1 MALSSSLR
9 RALGDSSM
17 YVKGMDGAK
26 SSVQTQIENAT
37 TRLNAAGVSAEG
49 QQSQNFL
56 LKALDIISRPG
67 YGATGLIRE
76 FTDPSSGGT
85 PGEFDPL
92 GAFWRGL
99 KGEEKSTG
107 KDVFMDV
114 GLSGDEGIF
123 GGEAKWYN
131 PSPAGALGLALDLFN
146 PLDPIN
152 WLGFGVGDDIVKGA
166 SKGLNALTDA
176 FGATK
181 AAQIADIL
189 TASAK
194 VADTVGDVADATK
207 IIDTIGDTAK
217 AAKTVDTAADAA
229 RAAKA
234 ATSILDDLGAETVG
248 KLAAQITSK
257 VDDVDS
263 LRRINELIQEGLKE
277 TGKVATSKLDYAV
290 SKPLSIGLQNP
301 LSVTPIGRLKTPG
314 YTARGGKG
322 AIPILAPGK
331 NIAGTFVNIPGS
343 ENVTR
348 IVGSIATKIKNT
360 EVGQALGKM
369 FSTVFV
375 PNTVPASVVTRS
387 MTAEN
392 MDDLVKLSRTSPANV
407 PLSVEE
413 LLTLQDD
420 LAGIKLGKT
429 FDYADDFSAT
439 ELKLLN
445 KGEYFS
451 VEDLAKKVGLKEFTT
466 DDVLTTL
473 AQTPFNKTIPE
484 LYDDLRLLKP
494 TADAKELFTNAA
506 KIRKMMDLMYEQI
519 PEGAKSFFTGVLKS
533 QVSDLYPSDI
543 TTSRLG
549 KNVASSPLMA
559 YEFNYKGV
567 PVSVVVNSGENFN
580 VNAWAKL
587 SSTFEALDELPETAI
602 QALKGQIDVSPI
614 PIKSPDTSMTIGDT
628 IVLGRIDKPTVAHEF
643 GHVWD
648 AAAGDQNAYTQA
660 ILSDA
665 QKFDNTITP
674 DDLYS
679 DYSRSIY
686 ASDTTTGLKEDFADS
701 VSDYLRDR
709 SSFRSQYPGR
719 AAEIERVL
727 DQVSIPQEELAKMVA
742 EQRKLAEQVSNI
754 PRAEAQIKTMLDSV
768 DKYAH
773 KFTSEAGGKTY
784 QTFRKNLAA
793 LYEQTNWKT
802 KQWQEQVEALF
813 QGIDKEARKQIMD
826 AAAQIT
832 GTEIPGRAK
841 SMAQPLFSQ
850 QDYPVF
856 ASKLQS
862 VVDDMPNKM
871 STDQFKNYLKNKGVK
886 AEELKWTF
894 MDDFFEGKTS
904 ITKAEAQDWV
914 RGNQLEVREVWRSTA
929 SQDIRSMRPRI
940 QSLSDEFRAYPGDIE
955 QLIQADVNELSPMI
969 REMYPDW
976 DDATRARFE
985 GRIYD
990 LQDGYG
996 SDGLTQPAR
1005 YSQYTQPGGQDY
1017 MELEFT
1023 LPQDYA
1029 RPKTKAM
1036 PAMSALEVE
1045 YEDLASRIDD
1055 IAEEFGRY
1063 SQEYLTAEYRLQQIQ
1078 MDPGFELGGS
1088 RPSYKSPHW
1097 GEDNVVAHTRFDTR
1111 YDDQGRKI
1119 LYVDEIQSDW
1129 HQAGRDRGY
1138 IDGTT
1143 GEVLSG
1149 PGVGGEVP
1157 DAPFKSNWDEYVQ
1170 KRLLRYAA
1178 DNGYDG
1184 IAWSTGRQQA
1194 ERWRQAITDAIDT
1207 LQYNQTG
1214 HSLRAYKNGEEVLSQ
1229 TVEPQKLAEMVGADN
1244 ARRLLSTEPDTFTV
1258 QPVGRNPSTDLSLE
1272 RMPENMDPIEMI
1284 RWMDQQPEFQALRP
1298 VDGSQGAPQ
1307 GFQVVDQNGNAW
1319 GYTYPS
1325 AEAAQKAI
1333 DDLATVGQR
1342 VKTVSGTNVTIGG
1355 EGMRKFYDQQMPS
1368 NFKKLGK
1375 QFGLQVDE
1383 IPLDFTGSTG
1393 RNFIEGLGQQ
1403 YGNDG
1408 LLDFFERATDPEDFI
1423 PQAVGDIKAYFSPE
1437 SGLYPGMEI
1446 SRLDLNQSID
1456 DYIKGAQELANH
1468 EFEWRDVNLSQ
1479 YRNQIIEN
1487 VSQDFP
1493 IPLTDSRTIGRQQGI
1508 WLNPESRTKITQQS
1522 FPLFADNTKAP
1533 VDELTAGWSEREI
1546 AALDNFLKWR
1556 NSVVKQ
1562 YKQIGIPINELEKYV
1577 PFIPQRPLKKD
1588 EADLLKAAFGTGVR
1602 DATADNFDTL
1612 LTELSKADPNLK
1624 ARTTKATRPS
1634 QVNEMLKKPWLTEDA
1649 AVAMNIR
1656 GQRAIKAQEL
1666 NSFVDEFIQTYGL
1679 RADDLAQMAGNAV
1692 PDGYTAYKLGVDQA
1706 GNKTLQQA
1714 TNVPRTAIEGTD
1726 IVFLPDEMAKLYNE
1740 YHGLMFN
1747 QSKKNGLLKVY
1758 DELSTLYKKAAY
1770 LWNPGHIMRDF
1781 QGNVFNNYLMGVVDP
1796 TEYADGLK
1804 ALRKADGVLSTP
1816 RGDLKYTDIYEQAQK
1831 MGIVDSVMKHELPLN
1846 VGKQEKGYS
1855 RIMRQA
1861 TYATDGWTRMTGF
1874 VHNLKAGQDY
1884 AQAAATTKKFLF
1896 DYFDLTAFEKKVMRR
1911 IIPFYTWMRKNIPLQ
1926 FKTLISDP
1934 RIFARL
1940 NDVQNAIAGGPIDWD
1955 EKPDYIQDM
1964 MAIQPM
1970 GSDKYI
1976 SNTLP
1981 WQDLT
1986 KIPTGLSSD
1995 SLSDFLSSVNPL
2007 IRAPIESITNTD
2019 WWTGQPLEDYAG
2031 EQTDIPVLTTLLR
2044 LLGSDTD
2051 YTVGA
2056 RYGGNLL
2063 NQIPVLTRAGG
2074 LLDAATGQ
2082 ETSDSR
2088 ILSRVSTTLGGPSV
2102 YDASS
2107 VQDSADWQERQRLVD
2122 LIRRLQDEGV
2132 EVPTINDLKRTSRYQ
2147 RLKKILGGR

>member
-9 RALGDSSM
+9 RALGDNSM
-17 YVKGMDGAK
+17 YVRGMGEAK
-26 SSVQTQIENAT
+26 SSVQTQIENASA
-37 TRLNAAGVSAEG
+37 RLNAAGVSTEG
-49 QQSQNFL
+49 QKSQNFL

-131 PSPAGALGLALDLFN
+131 PSPAGALGLALDIFN

-194 VADTVGDVADATK
+194 AADTVGDVADATK
-207 IIDTIGDTAK
+207 VVDTIGDTAK

-301 LSVTPIGRLKTPG
+301 LSVTPIGGIKTPG

-322 AIPILAPGK
+322 AIPIFAPGK
-331 NIAGTFVNIPGS
+331 DIAGTFINIPGS

-413 LLTLQDD
+413 LLSLQDD

-473 AQTPFNKTIPE
+473 AQTPFNKTITE

-660 ILSDA
+660 ILLDA

-813 QGIDKEARKQIMD
+813 QGIDAKARKQIMD

-832 GTEIPGRAK
+832 GTEIPGRVK

-871 STDQFKNYLKNKGVK
+871 STDQFKSYLKNKGVK

-914 RGNQLEVREVWRSTA
+914 RGNQLEVREVWRTDSNPQA
-929 SQDIRSMRPRI
+929 SKIRAAIEENGTTWEQVQQGIEEMRADGDSDQIIIAQLREAFEVSYQDAQAMLQGNIGMTDIR
-940 QSLSDEFRAYPGDIE
+940 PGE
-955 QLIQADVNELSPMI
+955 AK
-969 REMYPDW
+969 
-976 DDATRARFE
+976 TK
-985 GRIYD
+985 
-990 LQDGYG
+990 
-996 SDGLTQPAR
+996 

-1029 RPKTKAM
+1029 QPKTKAM
-1036 PAMSALEVE
+1036 PAMNALEVE

-1055 IAEEFGRY
+1055 IAEELGRD
-1063 SQEYLTAEYRLQQIQ
+1063 SQEYLTMNRRLQ
-1078 MDPGFELGGS
+1078 ELEAQGIS
-1088 RPSYKSPHW
+1088 TTPVEAETYRSSHW
-1097 GEDNVVAHTRFDTR
+1097 NEQNVVAHTRFDTR

-1119 LYVDEIQSDW
+1119 LFIDEIQSDW
-1129 HQAGRDRGY
+1129 HQQGRDRGY

-1157 DAPFKSNWDEYVQ
+1157 DAPFRNNWDEYVQ

-1194 ERWRQAITDAIDT
+1194 ERWQQAITDAVDT

-1244 ARRLLSTEPDTFTV
+1244 ARKLLSTEPDTFTV
-1258 QPVGRNPSTDLSLE
+1258 QPVGRNPSTALSLE
-1272 RMPENMDPIEMI
+1272 RMPENMDPIEMM

-1333 DDLATVGQR
+1333 DDLATVEQR

-1368 NFKKLGK
+1368 NFRKLGK

-1383 IPLDFTGSTG
+1383 IPLDFSGSTG
-1393 RNFIEGLGQQ
+1393 RNFIESLGRQ
-1403 YGNDG
+1403 YENDG
-1408 LLDFFERATDPEDFI
+1408 LLELFERSINPGDFV
-1423 PQAVGDIKAYFSPE
+1423 PQAVNDIKAYFDPQYE
-1437 SGLYPGMEI
+1437 LFTGTEI
-1446 SRLDLNQSID
+1446 SRLDLEQAVD
-1456 DYIKGAQELANH
+1456 DYIKGAQGVASEYVDWH
-1468 EFEWRDVNLSQ
+1468 DVDLTQ
-1479 YRNQIIEN
+1479 YRRQIVEEA
-1487 VSQDFP
+1487 SQSFP
-1493 IPLTDSRTIGRQQGI
+1493 ITLTDNRTIGRQQGI
-1508 WLNPESRTKITQQS
+1508 WLSPESRTKITQQS

-1624 ARTTKATRPS
+1624 TRTTKATRPS

-1679 RADDLAQMAGNAV
+1679 RADDLAQMAGNTV
-1692 PDGYTAYKLGVDQA
+1692 PDGYAAYKLGVDQA

-1747 QSKKNGLLKVY
+1747 QSKKNGLLRVY
-1758 DELSTLYKKAAY
+1758 DSLSTLYKKAAY

-1855 RIMRQA
+1855 RMMRQA

-1911 IIPFYTWMRKNIPLQ
+1911 IVPFYTWMRKNIPLQ

-1970 GSDKYI
+1970 GSDKYF

-1986 KIPTGLSSD
+1986 KIPTGLDSD

-2007 IRAPIESITNTD
+2007 IRAPIESITNND

-2107 VQDSADWQERQRLVD
+2107 VQNSADWQERQRLVD
-2122 LIRRLQDEGV
+2122 LIRLLQDEGV